1 MTQYERDPELV
12 NFLSKVED
20 LDSKRYNSSSITN
33 PSRQPLSPVNNDSP
47 GHRNVRRAN
56 TTTTE
61 NEERRNRSA
70 NLAYRSA
77 YNYEM
82 TFSPKKTHYSLKEL
96 DLERA
101 TPNSNLNEPR
111 PQNAKEFVIS
121 EEDYLLLQK
130 MKASQ
135 SPNDYSCSKP
145 SPSFRKDHRVPSR
158 GRPRDKE
165 IVTVQYDFDFQE
177 TARLPASSS
186 SSSPTPPPMPTRR
199 SHVQVIEDEEKPMLP
214 IRPAKAEIVERPLR
228 RITKLE
234 LPVPEPVKPKPPVS
248 RSTKP
253 TSFLSSLQDNKLTMA
268 NSHGSEV
275 ETPTKIVKNSHIDYL
290 DSIQLKPATLSS
302 TINNKPKPTPPSP
315 PAKRLPRSE
324 SFIKSA
330 LNSNLTTTSK
340 PSLPEKPQ
348 ELRNAK
354 LTVQRAKPSI
364 PPKKVELNLALP
376 DLRPVET
383 SSTKQKFEHSMDLP
397 KLRSS
402 NRNVKKQEDDSIPEA
417 IKNIQNLKKTKHE
430 KPAIPQKKTFL
441 ANGLKPTAV
450 ETDGDV
456 SKLKNNEPE
465 ALSLRNN
472 LKKSPPKAPE
482 RKISMP
488 EALRRIELMK
498 KSKTEPALEP
508 AKELSINA
516 RLDAIIASKN
526 LRSSNTV
533 PEFNSVKTTAK
544 TSDDINVSKRDEA
557 KETKPLVHVNK
568 NRARGPRRKPPT
580 HV

>member
-33 PSRQPLSPVNNDSP
+33 SGKQPLSPVKNESP
-47 GHRNVRRAN
+47 AYRSVRRAN
-56 TTTTE
+56 TTASE
-61 NEERRNRSA
+61 NEERRNRSP

-82 TFSPKKTHYSLKEL
+82 TFSPKKTHYLLKEL

-101 TPNSNLNEPR
+101 TPNSNLDGTR
-111 PQNAKEFVIS
+111 PQNAKGFVIS
-121 EEDYLLLQK
+121 EDDYLLLQK

-135 SPNDYSCSKP
+135 SPNDCSCSKP
-145 SPSFRKDHRVPSR
+145 SPSFKRDHRVPSR
-158 GRPRDKE
+158 GRPRDEE
-165 IVTVQYDFDFQE
+165 IVSVQYDFDFQE

-199 SHVQVIEDEEKPMLP
+199 SRVQVIEDEEKPMLP
-214 IRPAKAEIVERPLR
+214 TRPAKVEAVERPLR
-228 RITKLE
+228 RITKPE

-253 TSFLSSLQDNKLTMA
+253 TSFLNSLQDNKLTMA

-290 DSIQLKPATLSS
+290 DSIQLKPATLSP
-302 TINNKPKPTPPSP
+302 TIKSKPKPTPPSP

-324 SFIKSA
+324 SFINSA
-330 LNSNLTTTSK
+330 LNSNLKATSN

-354 LTVQRAKPSI
+354 LNAQRAKPSI
-364 PPKKVELNLALP
+364 PPKKVELNLVLP

-383 SSTKQKFEHSMDLP
+383 SSTKQKFEHSIDLP

-402 NRNVKKQEDDSIPEA
+402 SRNGKKQEEDSIPEA
-417 IKNIQNLKKTKHE
+417 IKSIQNLKKTKHE
-430 KPAIPQKKTFL
+430 KPVIPQKKSFL
-441 ANGLKPTAV
+441 ANGLKPTSV
-450 ETDGDV
+450 KTGDDV
-456 SKLKNNEPE
+456 SKLKINEPE

-526 LRSSNTV
+526 LRSANTV
-533 PEFNSVKTTAK
+533 PEFNSVKTNAK
-544 TSDDINVSKRDEA
+544 TSNDVSVSKGDVA
-557 KETKPLVHVNK
+557 KATKPLVHFNK
-568 NRARGPRRKPPT
+568 NRTRGPRRKPPT

>member
-33 PSRQPLSPVNNDSP
+33 PARQPLSPVNNDSP

-228 RITKLE
+228 RITKPE

-315 PAKRLPRSE
+315 RRRGFP
-324 SFIKSA
+324 
-330 LNSNLTTTSK
+330 
-340 PSLPEKPQ
+340 
-348 ELRNAK
+348 
-354 LTVQRAKPSI
+354 
-364 PPKKVELNLALP
+364 
-376 DLRPVET
+376 
-383 SSTKQKFEHSMDLP
+383 
-397 KLRSS
+397 
-402 NRNVKKQEDDSIPEA
+402 
-417 IKNIQNLKKTKHE
+417 
-430 KPAIPQKKTFL
+430 
-441 ANGLKPTAV
+441 GLKA
-450 ETDGDV
+450 
-456 SKLKNNEPE
+456 L
-465 ALSLRNN
+465 LSL
-472 LKKSPPKAPE
+472 
-482 RKISMP
+482 
-488 EALRRIELMK
+488 
-498 KSKTEPALEP
+498 
-508 AKELSINA
+508 
-516 RLDAIIASKN
+516 
-526 LRSSNTV
+526 
-533 PEFNSVKTTAK
+533 
-544 TSDDINVSKRDEA
+544 
-557 KETKPLVHVNK
+557 H
-568 NRARGPRRKPPT
+568 
-580 HV
+580 

>member
-33 PSRQPLSPVNNDSP
+33 PARQPLSPVNNDSP

-145 SPSFRKDHRVPSR
+145 SPSLERTIA
-158 GRPRDKE
+158 DKE

-228 RITKLE
+228 RITKPE

-315 PAKRLPRSE
+315 GEEASRSE

-340 PSLPEKPQ
+340 PSLPEN
-348 ELRNAK
+348 LRNYEI
-354 LTVQRAKPSI
+354 I

-383 SSTKQKFEHSMDLP
+383 SSTKQNLNIPSIYLNYDP
-397 KLRSS
+397 VTVTS
-402 NRNVKKQEDDSIPEA
+402 RNKKMIAFQ
-417 IKNIQNLKKTKHE
+417 KQLKYSELKTKHE

-450 ETDGDV
+450 KTDGDV

-544 TSDDINVSKRDEA
+544 TSDDINVSSRDEA